1 MFDQMKNIKALTS
14 LLGNTDEIRKRFDRV
29 QSELEQMRA
38 TAEAGAGAVRVTVN
52 GKYRVIRVELDPTM
66 LGSLAGQGADT
77 DIEMIEELIAAA
89 TNAAQDKAKQEMG
102 HHMSELTGGLNLNVP
117 GLDQMLNPE
126 GA

>member
-14 LLGNTDEIRKRFDRV
+14 LLGNTDEIQKRFDRV

-38 TAEAGAGAVRVTVN
+38 SAEAGAGAVRVTVN

-66 LGSLAGQGADT
+66 LGSLAGQGANT

-102 HHMSELTGGLNLNVP
+102 QHMSELTGGLNLNVP

>member
-52 GKYRVIRVELDPTM
+52 GKYRVIRVELDPVM

-77 DIEMIEELIAAA
+77 DIEMIEELVAAA

-102 HHMSELTGGLNLNVP
+102 QHMSELTGGLNLNVP